1 MDLFFYGTLRHAPL
15 LSLVLG
21 GDSRAV
27 MQPATLADHAVS
39 WADGQCFPMMHA
51 QPGGTAQGVL
61 VTGLSDEDIARL
73 DYYEGGFAY
82 ELREVELSTDAG
94 PAKAQAWFP
103 EDGHWTPGDPWLLED
118 WAEIWGEMTVHAARE
133 VMSYYPEVPAT
144 EVQKRFTM
152 IRMRADSRVRAQSS
166 APSTVRGD
174 FGPGDVATQDA
185 RRPYSNFFTLEEH
198 DLSFR
203 RFDGSMSE
211 VVNRAGFVG
220 GDAVTVLPYDPTRD
234 VVMVIEQFRFGPH
247 LRGDVN
253 PWVLEP
259 IAGRIDPGET
269 AEATAIREAQEE
281 AGLGIG
287 VLHHVADY
295 YPSPGAVSEFLMSYV
310 AIADLPDTAAGLGGV
325 DHEAEDIRSHIIPF
339 TRLMELVSTGEAG
352 CGPLVLSAL
361 WLAQNRDRLR
371 GGA

>member
-15 LSLVLG
+15 LKLVLG
-21 GDSRAV
+21 GESRAQ
-27 MQPATLADHAVS
+27 MQPASLAGHKVS

-51 QPGGTAQGVL
+51 MPGATAHGVL

-82 ELREVELSTDAG
+82 ELRDVELSTDAG
-94 PAKAQAWFP
+94 PARAQAWFP
-103 EDGHWTPGDPWLLED
+103 EEGHWTPGDPWLLED
-118 WAEIWGEMTVHAARE
+118 WAKIWGEMTVHAARE

-152 IRMRADSRVRAQSS
+152 IRMRADSRVRAATSV
-166 APSTVRGD
+166 PSTVRGR
-174 FGPGDVATQDA
+174 FGAGDIDTKRAS
-185 RRPYSNFFTLEEH
+185 RPYSNFFTLEEH

-220 GDAVTVLPYDPTRD
+220 GDAVTVLPYDPVRD

-247 LRGDVN
+247 LRGDAN

-281 AGLGIG
+281 AGLEIG
-287 VLHHVADY
+287 TLHHVADY
-295 YPSPGAVSEFLMSYV
+295 YPSPGAVSEFLMSYI

-325 DHEAEDIRSHIIPF
+325 DHEAEDIRSHVISF
-339 TRLMELVSTGEAG
+339 DQLMELVPTGEAG